1 MTTATALTT
10 TNNEPPTM
18 ALIQMAMDKD
28 MDADKLEKLMQLHE
42 RAQDRE
48 AEREFAEAMNLCQS
62 ELPRIVR
69 DATNSQTSSKYAR
82 LESLD
87 NQIKPVYIK
96 HGFTLTFGT
105 DTSPI
110 AGHIRIT
117 CICQHVGGHKRTY
130 QGDFPLDDAGIK
142 GGVNKTP
149 MHATGSTMSYGRR
162 YLTLMIF
169 NLVMA
174 GEDNDGN
181 RHESVE
187 TITDDQAVQI
197 KELLEEAG
205 MPLAEFLKMGRIAR
219 VEDLLVSR
227 HPNALE
233 AIRIR
238 REKNRGA
245 T

>member
-1 MTTATALTT
+1 MTTDLVA

-28 MDADKLEKLMQLHE
+28 VDADKLEKLMQLHE
-42 RAQDRE
+42 RSQDRQ
-48 AEREFAEAMNLCQS
+48 AEREFAEAMNACQA
-62 ELPRIVR
+62 EMPAIAR
-69 DATNSQTSSKYAR
+69 DAENKQTNSKYAK
-82 LESLD
+82 LESVD
-87 NQIKPVYIK
+87 RQIKPIYIK
-96 HGFTLTFGT
+96 HGFSLTFGT
-105 DTSPI
+105 DSSPI
-110 AGHIRIT
+110 EGHIRVT
-117 CICQHVGGHKRTY
+117 CICQHRGGHKRHY
-130 QGDFPLDDAGIK
+130 QGDFPLDDVGIK
-142 GGVNKTP
+142 GNANKTA

-169 NLVMA
+169 HLVMG

-187 TITDDQAVQI
+187 TITEDQAVQI

>member
-1 MTTATALTT
+1 MTTDLVTTAH
-10 TNNEPPTM
+10 EPTTM
-18 ALIQMAMDKD
+18 ALIEMALDKSL
-28 MDADKLEKLMQLHE
+28 DADKLEKLMQLHE
-42 RAQDRE
+42 RSQDRQ
-48 AEREFAEAMNLCQS
+48 AEREFAEAMNACQA

-87 NQIKPVYIK
+87 SQIKPVYIK

-110 AGHIRIT
+110 AGHIRVT
-117 CICQHVGGHKRTY
+117 CTCQHVGGHKRLY
-130 QGDFPLDDAGIK
+130 QGDFPLDDVGIK
-142 GGVNKTP
+142 GNANKTA

-181 RHESVE
+181 GSRQPAK
-187 TITDDQAVQI
+187 ITEEQAVQI
-197 KELLEEAG
+197 TDWIEQAGASLPELLKWG
-205 MPLAEFLKMGRIAR
+205 GVDKLS
-219 VEDLLVSR
+219 DLPASKYQ
-227 HPNALE
+227 NAIDGLRKIFE
-233 AIRIR
+233 R
-238 REKNRGA
+238 KRGA

>member
-117 CICQHVGGHKRTY
+117 CICQHVGGHKRHY
-130 QGDFPLDDAGIK
+130 QGDFPLDDVGIK
-142 GGVNKTP
+142 GNANKTA

-169 NLVMA
+169 NLVMG

-181 RHESVE
+181 RARPSKPVSDADAIQLRELIEAKSVDMKRFLDWAGVESVE
-187 TITDDQAVQI
+187 LLPQSKHSQAI
-197 KELLEEAG
+197 A
-205 MPLAEFLKMGRIAR
+205 FL
-219 VEDLLVSR
+219 
-227 HPNALE
+227 
-233 AIRIR
+233 
-238 REKNRGA
+238 NRK
-245 T
+245 

>member
-1 MTTATALTT
+1 MTDSTALAT

-48 AEREFAEAMNLCQS
+48 AEREFAEAMNACQS

-69 DATNSQTSSKYAR
+69 DATNSQTNSKYAR

-96 HGFTLTFGT
+96 HGFALTFGT

-110 AGHIRIT
+110 EGHIRVT
-117 CICQHVGGHKRTY
+117 CTCQHVGGHKRLY
-130 QGDFPLDDAGIK
+130 QGDFPLDDVGIK
-142 GGVNKTP
+142 GNANKTA

-169 NLVMA
+169 NLVMG

-181 RHESVE
+181 RQRPV
-187 TITDDQAVQI
+187 TPITEEQVAQIEDWIVTTDADKAKFLQAFRIDKVSDLPAAKYQNAI
-197 KELLEEAG
+197 DAFKKKQAG
-205 MPLAEFLKMGRIAR
+205 K
-219 VEDLLVSR
+219 
-227 HPNALE
+227 
-233 AIRIR
+233 
-238 REKNRGA
+238 
-245 T
+245 

>member
-1 MTTATALTT
+1 MTTALTT
-10 TNNEPPTM
+10 TNHEPPTM

-48 AEREFAEAMNLCQS
+48 AEREFAEAMNACQA

-69 DATNSQTSSKYAR
+69 DATNSQTNSKYAR

-105 DTSPI
+105 DQSPI
-110 AGHIRIT
+110 EGHIRVT
-117 CICQHVGGHKRTY
+117 CICQHVGGHKRHY
-130 QGDFPLDDAGIK
+130 QGDFPLDDVGIK
-142 GGVNKTP
+142 GNANKTA

-169 NLVMA
+169 NLVMG

-181 RHESVE
+181 RSRPS
-187 TITDDQAVQI
+187 TPITEEQALQI
-197 KELLEEAG
+197 EDWIVSTDSDRAKFLQAFRIDKISDLPAAKYQNAIDAFKKKQAG
-205 MPLAEFLKMGRIAR
+205 K
-219 VEDLLVSR
+219 
-227 HPNALE
+227 
-233 AIRIR
+233 
-238 REKNRGA
+238 
-245 T
+245 